1 MKGTIFMHSKNIEEI
16 LNHRK
21 NMHLK
26 LVVQGILIGLITGL
40 VIVLNRILISK
51 FFTVFEDFY
60 IKSRDNIYETIIVFI
75 TVSFFGLITGYMVK
89 RESMISGSG
98 IPQVKGRV
106 INKISV
112 NWFKILVYKFL
123 GGLISLSVG
132 LSVGREGPSVQMGA
146 SIGEGLANKF
156 VEKLHAKEEFLITA
170 GASAGL
176 SAAFNSPLAGI
187 IFALEEVHRTFSP
200 LVLLPAMAA
209 SLTADFISKNFL
221 GMESALNFNILTP
234 LPLHLYWLLVI
245 LGIVTGVFG
254 VIFCKGIYLFQNLYG
269 KFKSI
274 PIQFKVMFPFMITAI
289 AGIISP
295 ILLGGGHEIIVHLAN
310 ANNSISQLSILY
322 IIKFLLLLICFG
334 SGVPG
339 GIFLPMLLLG
349 ALLGKIFGDISV
361 TYLGINSI
369 YVLNFITL
377 AMASYFVAVVKAPIT
392 GIILIMEMTG
402 SFSNLLSI
410 AVVVIIAYLTSDIL
424 RNEPIYE
431 KLLERFLNNVG
442 AANHLDKHDKTLME
456 FVIEMDSTVEDKL
469 IKDISWPKDCLL
481 VAIKR
486 GDSEIIPRGNVK
498 LIAGDYIIVLV
509 DDHKTSEIYEQITSI
524 TLAD

>member
-1 MKGTIFMHSKNIEEI
+1 
-16 LNHRK
+16 
-21 NMHLK
+21 MHLK
-26 LVVQGILIGLITGL
+26 LVIQGILIGIITGL

-51 FFTVFEDFY
+51 FFDVFSQFY
-60 IKSRDNIYETIIVFI
+60 KDSRDNIYESIIVFI
-75 TVSFFGLITGYMVK
+75 TVSFLGLLTGFMVK

-112 NWFKILVYKFL
+112 NWFRILIYKFI

-156 VEKLHAKEEFLITA
+156 IKKLRAKEEFLITA

-176 SAAFNSPLAGI
+176 AAAFNSPLAGI
-187 IFALEEVHRTFSP
+187 IFALEELHRTFSP
-200 LVLLPAMAA
+200 LVLLPAMSA
-209 SLTADFISKNFL
+209 SLTADFVSKKFL
-221 GMESALNFNILTP
+221 GMKSALNFSVLQP
-234 LPLHLYWLLVI
+234 LPLHLYWILII
-245 LGIVTGVFG
+245 LGIIVGIFG
-254 VIFCKGIYLFQNLYG
+254 VLFCKGIYLFQNLYG
-269 KFKSI
+269 MLK
-274 PIQFKVMFPFMITAI
+274 KVPVQIKIMIPFMITAV
-289 AGIISP
+289 AGIVSP
-295 ILLGGGHEIIVHLAN
+295 ILLGGGHEIIVELASY
-310 ANNSISQLSILY
+310 NNNTFEFIILY
-322 IIKFLLLLICFG
+322 VIKFLLLLICFG

-349 ALLGKIFGDISV
+349 ALLGKILGNISV
-361 TYLGINSI
+361 SYLGISNI
-369 YVLNFITL
+369 YILNFITL
-377 AMASYFVAVVKAPIT
+377 AMAGYFSAVVKAPIT

-402 SFSNLLSI
+402 SFSNLLSLAI
-410 AVVVIIAYLTSDIL
+410 VVIIAYLTSDIL
-424 RNEPIYE
+424 KNEPIYE

-442 AANHLDKHDKTLME
+442 AVHHVDKHNKSLLE
-456 FVIEMDSTVEDKL
+456 FVVEMDSIIDNKL

-486 GDSEIIPRGNVK
+486 GDNEIIPRGNVK
-498 LIAGDYIIVLV
+498 IISGDYIVVLV
-509 DDHKTSEIYEQITSI
+509 DDHKISDIYEEITAI

>member
-1 MKGTIFMHSKNIEEI
+1 MHKESIEEI
-16 LNHRK
+16 LTHRK

-26 LVVQGILIGLITGL
+26 LVIQGILIGCITGL
-40 VIVLNRILISK
+40 VIVLNRILIDK
-51 FFTVFEDFY
+51 FSEVFKEFY
-60 IKSRDNIYETIIVFI
+60 SGSRDNIFEMIIVFI
-75 TVSFFGLITGYMVK
+75 IVSFFGLITGLMVR

-112 NWFKILVYKFL
+112 DWLRILIYKFL

-156 VEKLHAKEEFLITA
+156 VRRLHAKEEFLITA

-200 LVLLPAMAA
+200 LVLLPAMSA
-209 SLTADFISKNFL
+209 SLTADFVSKKFL
-221 GMESALNFNILTP
+221 GMESALNFNVLTP
-234 LPLHLYWLLVI
+234 LPLHLYWLLLL
-245 LGIVTGVFG
+245 LGIITGIFG

-269 KFKSI
+269 KLTKVPTPFKI
-274 PIQFKVMFPFMITAI
+274 MIPFMITAI
-289 AGIISP
+289 AVIISP
-295 ILLGGGHEIIVHLAN
+295 ALFGGGHEIIVNLAAYN
-310 ANNSISQLSILY
+310 SSISGLVILY
-322 IIKFLLLLICFG
+322 LIKFFLLLICFG

-349 ALLGKIFGDISV
+349 SLIGKIFGDIST
-361 TYLGINSI
+361 TYFGLSSI
-369 YVLNFITL
+369 YILNFITL
-377 AMASYFVAVVKAPIT
+377 AMAGYFVAVVKAPIT

-410 AVVVIIAYLTSDIL
+410 SVVVIIAYLTSDIL

-431 KLLERFLNNVG
+431 KLLDRFLNNVG
-442 AANHLDKHDKTLME
+442 VPSNIDKHGKTLME
-456 FVIEMDSTVEDKL
+456 FVVEMGSEVEDKL
-469 IKDISWPKDCLL
+469 IKDIDWPRNCLL

-486 GDSEIIPRGNVK
+486 GDKEIIPRGNVQI
-498 LIAGDYIIVLV
+498 IAGDYIVALV
-509 DDHKTSEIYEQITSI
+509 DNHKTVNVYEKITKI

>member
-1 MKGTIFMHSKNIEEI
+1 MAE
-16 LNHRK
+16 
-21 NMHLK
+21 
-26 LVVQGILIGLITGL
+26 
-40 VIVLNRILISK
+40 
-51 FFTVFEDFY
+51 
-60 IKSRDNIYETIIVFI
+60 
-75 TVSFFGLITGYMVK
+75 
-89 RESMISGSG
+89 
-98 IPQVKGRV
+98 
-106 INKISV
+106 
-112 NWFKILVYKFL
+112 LVY
-123 GGLISLSVG
+123 
-132 LSVGREGPSVQMGA
+132 
-146 SIGEGLANKF
+146 
-156 VEKLHAKEEFLITA
+156 
-170 GASAGL
+170 
-176 SAAFNSPLAGI
+176 
-187 IFALEEVHRTFSP
+187 
-200 LVLLPAMAA
+200 
-209 SLTADFISKNFL
+209 
-221 GMESALNFNILTP
+221 

-377 AMASYFVAVVKAPIT
+377 AMAGYFVAVVKAPIT